1 MRAQLFDELQAKYC
15 PPLDSSLVAAILLD
29 IESNVEPSKDQI
41 DALHTT
47 LSELASQADVL
58 QLAEDL
64 SDVGVTDDLSTPS
77 FTHDETSTSN
87 SGSEIS
93 QQPFD
98 TPFGFLQ
105 AAFPELQHHQIDRV
119 LLDIKMDD
127 EGFNM
132 WDIVCRILSEE
143 LISELEERGLD
154 SLDDGQGYPAENESA
169 WETVGKKARSFD
181 NERRKKKQGSGR
193 HKVALVDV
201 RQQHHAK
208 LYDHISLKRPRS
220 LPAPDPWT
228 QISSLSTHLATLL
241 PSYQPSFFTS
251 YFHSPKYSTPY
262 AALVEGLREIT
273 KTRSKNIETA
283 PLMISLLDILLPLY
297 DDLDPE
303 QRSRLVSDTE
313 ISLIATQGRAD
324 EALDLVQLLRELD
337 QDSSS
342 GYLEMGIYH
351 QPVEIRLPSDTR
363 TSGISSTSVSSRKNQ
378 LPSGPPD
385 IPPPPSLQ
393 TNDPTPRSG
402 IKPSPYQW
410 QAVPKRKT
418 RKTPHPLAPYIP
430 AYSRDVNG
438 NKVRGSG
445 NGFGKGG
452 KGDVGEL
459 GDFRRRIGDSMR
471 KRDEMLREASRMWQK
486 GNAKTRGGEVAL
498 YFAERAR
505 QFQELAKKD
514 ALEAARMMVESKRIL
529 SQESDTIDLH
539 GTTAAEAII
548 IVSENL
554 ASMGY
559 SSSKPLKIIT
569 GRGTHSTNQISV
581 LKPALRKALVEDGWS
596 VSTWDGG
603 LIVRGKRGFS

>member
-1 MRAQLFDELQAKYC
+1 MRAQLFDQLQAKFC

-41 DALHTT
+41 DALHIT

-58 QLAEDL
+58 QLVEDL
-64 SDVGVTDDLSTPS
+64 SDVGVTDDISTPS

-105 AAFPELQHHQIDRV
+105 AAFPELQRHQIDRV
-119 LLDIKMDD
+119 LLDIKLDD
-127 EGFNM
+127 EGFDM

-154 SLDDGQGYPAENESA
+154 SLDDGQGYLAENESG
-169 WETVGKKARSFD
+169 WETVGKKARSSD
-181 NERRKKKQGSGR
+181 NERRKKKQGNGR

-208 LYDHISLKRPRS
+208 LYDYTSPKRSRS

-241 PSYQPSFFTS
+241 PSYPPSFFTS

-273 KTRSKNIETA
+273 KTRSTNIENA
-283 PLMISLLDILLPLY
+283 PLIISLLDILLPLY

-313 ISLIATQGRAD
+313 LSLIATHGRAD

-342 GYLEMGIYH
+342 GHLEMGIYH
-351 QPVEIRLPSDTR
+351 QRVETRLPSDIR
-363 TSGISSTSVSSRKNQ
+363 TSEISSTSDSSRKRQ

-393 TNDPTPRSG
+393 TNDPMPRSG

-410 QAVPKRKT
+410 QSVPKRKT

-459 GDFRRRIGDSMR
+459 GDYRRRIGNSMR

-529 SQESDTIDLH
+529 SQELDTIDLH

-548 IVSENL
+548 IVSETL
-554 ASMGY
+554 ASMGN
-559 SSSKPLKIIT
+559 SSSKPLKIVT

-603 LIVRGKRGFS
+603 LIVRGKRGLS